1 MGVGGAETGN
11 DKGEVEIEREL
22 ERETD
27 ISDTVNSFIIVS
39 A

>member
-11 DKGEVEIEREL
+11 DKGEVEIERE
-22 ERETD
+22 RETD
-27 ISDTVNSFIIVS
+27 IPDTVNSFIIVS